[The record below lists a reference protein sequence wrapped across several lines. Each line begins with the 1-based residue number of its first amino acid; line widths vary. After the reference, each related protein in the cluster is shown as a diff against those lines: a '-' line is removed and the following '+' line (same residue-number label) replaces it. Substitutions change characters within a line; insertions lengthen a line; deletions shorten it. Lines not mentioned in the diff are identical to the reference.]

1 VVEGVAV
8 SNRALLAPY
17 WFRVAGLRPRLRSHV
32 RLHRHEYRGEV
43 WHVFEDRA
51 SGRHHRFNAQA
62 WQVIGLLDGRRSLDD
77 IWALLSREVNDATP
91 TQADIVKLLGQL
103 HAADLLLGDVTPDTA
118 ELFER
123 RDKHERKKWMGRL
136 ANPIS
141 LRFPLLDPDRLLGR
155 MARALRPLGGR
166 TLVLAWLAVVLPA
179 VLMLP
184 SHWRELTHNFSDQW
198 LASGHLLM
206 LAVLFPLV
214 KIAHELGH
222 GLACK
227 WHGGEVHEAGV
238 MLLAFYPVPYVDVS
252 HSAAFASKWQRA
264 LVGAAGMLAELFIA
278 ALAFYAWL
286 VLEPGLARGIAH
298 GVAVLASVTTLFF
311 NANPL
316 LRYDG
321 YYILGDLIEIP
332 NLGQRARQYCLQRLE
347 QRVFG
352 VVPDEPMAVT
362 PGERRWFLGYQPL
375 AAVYRLMVSLGIALF
390 ISQQFFFIGMALAAF
405 SLGQGVV
412 WPLLKGLHA
421 LFTAPRFAARA
432 KRVRGVLAGTAVV
445 AGLLLF
451 VLPLPYHTQAEGV
464 LWLPERAIV
473 RASTA
478 GFVQQVL
485 AQPGQAVAAGHA
497 IVQTV
502 EPALDARLQAQAAKV
517 EETDA
522 QVDAA
527 WMVSQARAQQLTKER
542 EREQA
547 ALNRLQDEADQL
559 TLRAGTDGILLMDKS
574 ADLPGRWLRKGE
586 VVAYLRT
593 ADKPLVRVSVPQSDV
608 DTVKLG
614 TQAVEVRF
622 PQRMH
627 EVWPATLVRGVPAAG
642 RQLSSA
648 VLGSKGGGPFVTD
661 PQDEQGLRTLESV
674 FEFELQLSFEV
685 PHEFLGS
692 RVFVRFEHPAEPI
705 GLRAW
710 RALRRSLLSTLH
722 V

>member
-1 VVEGVAV
+1 M
-8 SNRALLAPY
+8 STRALLAPY
-17 WFRVAGLRPRLRSHV
+17 WFRVAALRPRLRSHV
-32 RLHRHEYRGEV
+32 RLHRHEYRGQV

-51 SGRHHRFNAQA
+51 SGRHHRFNEQA
-62 WQVIGLLDGRRSLDD
+62 WGVIGLLDGQRSLDD
-77 IWALLSREVNDATP
+77 IWALLSRHVTDATP

-103 HAADLLLGDVTPDTA
+103 HAADLLLADVTPDTA

-123 RDKHERKKWMGRL
+123 RGKHERKKWMGRL
-136 ANPIS
+136 ANPLS
-141 LRFPLLDPDRLLGR
+141 MRFPLLDPDRLLTR
-155 MARALRPLGGR
+155 LAALLRPLGGR
-166 TLVLAWLAVVLPA
+166 LILAVWLAVVLSA
-179 VLMLP
+179 LLMLP

-227 WHGGEVHEAGV
+227 WHGGEVHEAGM

-252 HSAAFASKWQRA
+252 HSSAFASKWQRA
-264 LVGAAGMLAELFIA
+264 LVGAAGMGAELFIA
-278 ALAFYAWL
+278 ALAFFAWL
-286 VLEPGLARGIAH
+286 ALEPGIGRGIAH

-332 NLGQRARQYCLQRLE
+332 NLGPRARQYCLERAEQRL
-347 QRVFG
+347 FG

-375 AAVYRLMVSLGIALF
+375 SAVYRLMVSLGIALF
-390 ISQQFFFIGMALAAF
+390 VAQQFFFIGVALAAV
-405 SLGQGVV
+405 SLVQGFA
-412 WPLLKGLHA
+412 WPVLKAGHA
-421 LFTAPRFAARA
+421 LMTAPRFAARGV
-432 KRVRGVLAGTAVV
+432 RVRRVLAAGAVV

-451 VLPLPYHTQAEGV
+451 VLPLPYHTHAEGV

-473 RASTA
+473 RAATA
-478 GFVQQVL
+478 GFVQQVV
-485 AQPGQAVAAGHA
+485 AAPGQALAAGQPV
-497 IVQTV
+497 VQTM

-517 EETDA
+517 EETAA

-527 WMVSQARAQQLTKER
+527 WMVSQAHAQQLLKDL

-547 ALNRLQDEADQL
+547 ALARLQDEADQL
-559 TLRAGTDGILLMDKS
+559 TLRAGTAGILLMDKA

-586 VVAYLRT
+586 VVGYLRT
-593 ADKPLVRVSVPQSDV
+593 ADRPLVRVVVPQSDV
-608 DTVKLG
+608 DTVRLG
-614 TQAVEVRF
+614 TQAVEVRL
-622 PQRMH
+622 PQRLH
-627 EVWPATLVRGVPAAG
+627 EVWPATLLRGVPAAS
-642 RQLSSA
+642 RQLPSA
-648 VLGSKGGGPFVTD
+648 VLGSQGGGQLVTD
-661 PQDEQGLRTLESV
+661 PQDQQGLRTLESV

-685 PHEFLGS
+685 PHDFLGS
-692 RVFVRFEHPAEPI
+692 RVHVRFEHPAEPI
-705 GLRAW
+705 ALRAW
-710 RALRRSLLSTLH
+710 RALRRTFLSTLH

>member
-1 VVEGVAV
+1 MTA
-8 SNRALLAPY
+8 RALLAPY
-17 WFRVAGLRPRLRSHV
+17 WYRVAALRPRLRSHV

-62 WQVIGLLDGRRSLDD
+62 WGVIGLFDGRRSLDD
-77 IWALLSREVNDATP
+77 IWALLSREVTDATP

-118 ELFER
+118 ELFQR
-123 RDKHERKKWMGRL
+123 RSKHERRQWLGRV
-136 ANPIS
+136 ANP
-141 LRFPLLDPDRLLGR
+141 LAMRFPLVDPDRLLER
-155 MARALRPLGGR
+155 LARALQPARGR
-166 TLVLAWLAVVLPA
+166 LVVAAWLAVVLPA
-179 VLMLP
+179 LAMLP
-184 SHWRELTHNFSDQW
+184 SHWRELTHGFSDQW

-214 KIAHELGH
+214 KVAHELGH

-238 MLLAFYPVPYVDVS
+238 LMLAFYPVPYVDVS
-252 HSAAFASKWQRA
+252 HSAAFAGKWQRA
-264 LVGAAGMLAELFIA
+264 LVGAAGMLTELFIA

-286 VLEPGLARGIAH
+286 ALEPGLARGIAH

-321 YYILGDLIEIP
+321 YYILADLIEIP
-332 NLGQRARQYCLQRLE
+332 NLGPRARQYTLE
-347 QRVFG
+347 RIERRVFG

-362 PGERRWFLGYQPL
+362 PGERRWFLVYQPL
-375 AAVYRLMVSLGIALF
+375 SVVYRLVVALGIALF
-390 ISQQFFFIGMALAAF
+390 VAQRFFFIGIGLAAV
-405 SLGQGVV
+405 SLAQGLAWPVV
-412 WPLLKGLHA
+412 KGLHA
-421 LFTAPRFAARA
+421 LLTAPRFAARSR
-432 KRVRGVLAGTAVV
+432 RVHRVLAVTVV
-445 AGLLLF
+445 ALALVLF
-451 VLPLPYHTQAEGV
+451 VLPLPYHTTAEGV

-485 AQPGQAVAAGHA
+485 AEPGQMLQAGQPV
-497 IVQTV
+497 VQTL

-517 EETDA
+517 EETEA

-527 WMVSQARAQQLTKER
+527 WMVSQAHAQQLLKDL

-547 ALNRLQDEADQL
+547 SLARLQDEASQL
-559 TLRAGTDGILLMDKS
+559 TLRAGAAGALLMDRA

-586 VVAYLRT
+586 IVGYLRT
-593 ADKPLVRVSVPQSDV
+593 GDAPLVRVVVPQSDV
-608 DTVKLG
+608 DTVRLA
-614 TQAVEVRF
+614 TEQVEVRL
-622 PQRMH
+622 PQATAQ
-627 EVWPATLVRGVPAAG
+627 VWPATLLRGVPAAS
-642 RQLSSA
+642 RQLPSA
-648 VLGSKGGGPFVTD
+648 VLGAHGGGSVVTD

-674 FEFELQLSFEV
+674 FEFELRLPADV

-692 RVFVRFEHPAEPI
+692 RVHVRFEHPAEPI

-710 RALRRSLLSTLH
+710 RAVRRAFLSTFH

>member
-1 VVEGVAV
+1 M
-8 SNRALLAPY
+8 STRALLAPY
-17 WFRVAGLRPRLRSHV
+17 WYRVAALRPRLRGHV
-32 RLHRHEYRGEV
+32 RLHRHEYRGQV

-62 WQVIGLLDGRRSLDD
+62 WGVIGLFDGQRSLED
-77 IWALLSREVNDATP
+77 IWALLTRQVDDATP

-103 HAADLLLGDVTPDTA
+103 HAADLLLADVTPDTA

-123 RDKHERKKWMGRL
+123 RGKHERKKWIGRL

-141 LRFPLLDPDRLLGR
+141 MRFPLLDPDPLLERLARLL
-155 MARALRPLGGR
+155 RPVGGR
-166 TLVLAWLAVVLPA
+166 FIVLAWLAVVLPA
-179 VLMLP
+179 LLMLP
-184 SHWRELTHNFSDQW
+184 SHWRELTHNFGEQW
-198 LASGHLLM
+198 LASGNLLM
-206 LAVLFPLV
+206 LAILFPLV

-227 WHGGEVHEAGV
+227 WRGGEVHEAGV

-252 HSAAFASKWQRA
+252 NAAAFPGKWPRA

-286 VLEPGLARGIAH
+286 ALEPGIGRGIAH
-298 GVAVLASVTTLFF
+298 GVAVLASFTTLFF

-321 YYILGDLIEIP
+321 YYILSDLIEIP
-332 NLGQRARQYCLQRLE
+332 NLGPRARQYCLQRVE

-352 VVPDEPMAVT
+352 VVPEEPMAVT

-375 AAVYRLMVSLGIALF
+375 SAVYRLMVSLGIALF
-390 ISQQFFFIGMALAAF
+390 IAQQFFFIGVALAAV
-405 SLGQGVV
+405 SLVQGFV
-412 WPLLKGLHA
+412 WPVVKALHA
-421 LFTAPRFAARA
+421 LMTAPRFAARTA
-432 KRVRGVLAGTAVV
+432 RVRRVLAAGAVV
-445 AGLLLF
+445 LGLVLF
-451 VLPLPYHTQAEGV
+451 VLPMPYHTHAEGV

-473 RASTA
+473 RAATA

-485 AQPGQAVAAGHA
+485 AEPGQALSAGQA
-497 IVQTV
+497 VVQTV

-517 EETDA
+517 EETA
-522 QVDAA
+522 AKVDAA
-527 WMVSQARAQQLTKER
+527 WLVSQAQAQQLLKDL

-547 ALNRLQDEADQL
+547 ALTRLQDEAAQL
-559 TLRAGTDGILLMDKS
+559 TLRAGAPGTLLMDK
-574 ADLPGRWLRKGE
+574 AGDLPGRWLRKGE
-586 VVAYLRT
+586 VVGYLRT
-593 ADKPLVRVSVPQSDV
+593 GDAPLVRVVVPQSDV
-608 DTVKLG
+608 DSVKLI
-614 TQAVEVRF
+614 TRQVEVRL
-622 PQRMH
+622 PQATAQ
-627 EVWPATLVRGVPAAG
+627 VWPATLLRGVPAAS
-642 RQLSSA
+642 RQLPSA
-648 VLGSKGGGPFVTD
+648 VLGSQGGGQLVTD

-674 FEFELQLSFEV
+674 FEFELRLPAEV

-692 RVFVRFEHPAEPI
+692 RVHVRFEHPAEPI

-710 RALRRSLLSTLH
+710 RALRRAFLSTLH